1 MTTST
6 TEARLGRPK
15 IEGLVALNLRLL
27 EADLDALDRIVAL
40 TGALV
45 DRNPPRTV
53 VLDPSEAADA
63 IVEQLRSW
71 GYLPDT

>member
-27 EADLDALDRIVAL
+27 EADLDALDRIVESEREKRHDPGF
-40 TGALV
+40 T
-45 DRNPPRTV
+45 RTDLIRE
-53 VLDPSEAADA
+53 VLNTYARKHDP
-63 IVEQLRSW
+63 QR
-71 GYLPDT
+71 